1 MISVMRKIWL
11 ENRLIRYGLRVWMAR
26 FNDWKG
32 VILQANNVMIK
43 SYAWHKH
50 S

>member
-1 MISVMRKIWL
+1 MISMVREIWPETWL
-11 ENRLIRYGLRVWMAR
+11 SRYGLRVWMAR
-26 FNDWKG
+26 LSDGKG
-32 VILQANNVMIK
+32 LILQAYNVMIK